1 MKRREF
7 VTLLGASVAAW
18 PLNARAQR
26 SERIRRIGILS
37 AGAEDPSQQAR
48 MAAFLNALHQA
59 GWTEGRNL
67 QSIIAVDWVTRPMCA
82 DTRRS

>member
-1 MKRREF
+1 MARVHRAVGCIGRSMAAERACAAVREN
-7 VTLLGASVAAW
+7 AAH
-18 PLNARAQR
+18 
-26 SERIRRIGILS
+26 SILS

-48 MAAFLNALHQA
+48 MAAFLNALHRA